1 MPRGD
6 SRPQHEGRL
15 VAMVD
20 SETDD
25 PPAVEISPRFVFS
38 RSTHYWRFHLRRV

>member
-1 MPRGD
+1 
-6 SRPQHEGRL
+6 
-15 VAMVD
+15 MVD

-38 RSTHYWRFHLRRV
+38 RSTHYWRFHLRRVIMLPRLTPLRPGRV